1 MQNCDWLHFAERC
14 GPDGS
19 QWAGNYREHWST
31 MELGNRTLQLL
42 REGKLED
49 GEKALQEFIAEV
61 EKVSCKPD
69 SVRAVLDRYRHGI
82 EGYYFYV
89 RKEFAP
95 AQQSMRLAHDAVA
108 RALSTSDCLLMLAG
122 HCQEFCMHQARIAR
136 NQHRWPEMQARI
148 AEARAMMWDRL
159 PLCETE
165 NGKQIWWSNFRPFFD
180 ALAPLT
186 DEEIRVANTLLDPQE
201 RERLFDKF
209 VRGML
214 RSQGNSNRYL

>member
-1 MQNCDWLHFAERC
+1 
-14 GPDGS
+14 
-19 QWAGNYREHWST
+19 

-49 GEKALQEFIAEV
+49 GERALQEFTAEV

-95 AQQSMRLAHDAVA
+95 AHQSMRLAHDAVA
-108 RALSTSDCLLMLAG
+108 RALSTSDCLLMLAV

-165 NGKQIWWSNFRPFFD
+165 NGKKIWWSNLQPFFD

-186 DEEIRVANTLLDPQE
+186 NEEFRVANTLLDPQE

-214 RSQGNSNRYL
+214 RSQGNSSYL